1 MDDDIIGD
9 ASVAV
14 RSGDLIGVPTDTL
27 YGIAADPF
35 NEDALERI
43 FEVKGR
49 PGLKPLAILVADLE
63 QAQTLAAF
71 SDRALELAERHW
83 PGALTLVLPK
93 LATTPEWLGDR
104 ARRTIGLRC
113 PDHPETREFLHAA
126 GPLAVTSANVAG
138 QSAVADDEAAKELFG
153 PDIAVY
159 IPGESLGDAASTILD
174 LTQPAEWVL
183 RDALAADP
191 ASAAA
196 EATLGELL
204 VAQKRYREGEALL
217 R

>member
-1 MDDDIIGD
+1 MDDEIIGD

-49 PGLKPLAILVADLE
+49 PRLKPLAILVADLE

-93 LATTPEWLGDR
+93 LETTPEWLGDR
-104 ARRTIGLRC
+104 ARKTIGLRC
-113 PDHPETREFLHAA
+113 PDHPETREFLYVA

-159 IPGESLGDAASTILD
+159 IPGEALGDAASTILD

-183 RDALAADP
+183 RDGP
-191 ASAAA
+191 
-196 EATLGELL
+196 
-204 VAQKRYREGEALL
+204 VVP
-217 R
+217 

>member
-1 MDDDIIGD
+1 VSVDSEILEQ
-9 ASVAV
+9 ASAAV
-14 RSGDLIGVPTDTL
+14 RNGELIGVPTDTL

-35 NEDALERI
+35 NEDALARI

-63 QAQTLAAF
+63 QGQTLAAF
-71 SDRALELAERHW
+71 SDRALELAEKHW

-93 LATTPEWLGDR
+93 LATTPLWLGDVPKK
-104 ARRTIGLRC
+104 TIGLRC
-113 PDHPETREFLHAA
+113 PDHPDTRAFLLTT

-138 QSAVADDEAAKELFG
+138 QSAVADDEAAQELFG

-159 IPGESLGDAASTILD
+159 LPGEALGDAASTILD

-183 RDALAADP
+183 RDGP
-191 ASAAA
+191 VSP
-196 EATLGELL
+196 
-204 VAQKRYREGEALL
+204 
-217 R
+217 